1 MPKLLRTIILFC
13 FLLLASSCGKF
24 SRLENGGYTTVHFQP
39 AHSPDAAI
47 MSGGIMIYLYSPD
60 FSTNI
65 FLPDETANPGLTIPN
80 GPYSLY
86 AFGYTQPFGSQAAPD
101 NSVRC
106 AVKTGIALSGT
117 AVTIPVTLRQPD
129 CSNGAF
135 TGNGSFTDP
144 NTSSTLALSGL
155 LFPQVDLVHCSSAAS
170 AFLASSSANV
180 GTNCASFV
188 MPTVSKFQISL
199 PIYLRNQGGFSKLSD
214 GLISNCSNSNP
225 SNAGLTAGSQF
236 TRLPVGSTDL
246 PFLFPVE
253 IRSYSDASCTST
265 PLAVNTFYKGL
276 VFGPTPTGSNASK
289 IFAATS
295 GSGKAKLFLT
305 P

>member
-1 MPKLLRTIILFC
+1 MLRKILLFSTILIAC
-13 FLLLASSCGKF
+13 GCGKF
-24 SRLENGGYTTVHFQP
+24 SRIENGGYTTVHFQP
-39 AHSPDAAI
+39 AHSPNASILA
-47 MSGGIMIYLYSPD
+47 GGIMVYLYSPD

-65 FLPDETANPGLTIPN
+65 FLADENANPGITIPN

-86 AFGYTQPFGSQAAPD
+86 AFGYANSFESPTGPD
-101 NSVRC
+101 PSIRC
-106 AVKTGIALSGT
+106 AVKTGIALSGN
-117 AVTIPVTLRQPD
+117 AVTIPITLKQPD
-129 CSNGAF
+129 CTNGAF
-135 TGNGSFTDP
+135 TANGTFTDP

-155 LFPQVDLVHCSSAAS
+155 LFPQLDLVHCSTAAS

-180 GTNCASFV
+180 GTNCAGFV
-188 MPTVSKFQISL
+188 MPTVSRFQISL
-199 PIYLRNQGGFSKLSD
+199 PIYLRNQGSFSKLSD
-214 GLISNCSNSNP
+214 GLISNCSNSSP

-236 TRLPVGSTDL
+236 IRVPVGSTDL

-276 VFGPTPTGSNASK
+276 VFGPTPTGSNSSR

-295 GSGKAKLFLT
+295 GSGKARLFLT